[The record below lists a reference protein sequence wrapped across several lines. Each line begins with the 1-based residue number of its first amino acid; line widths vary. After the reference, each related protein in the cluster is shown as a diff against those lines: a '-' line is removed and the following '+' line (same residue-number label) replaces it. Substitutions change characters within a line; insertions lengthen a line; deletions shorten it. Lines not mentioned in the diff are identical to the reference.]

1 MSGRAGAATWLFE
14 EPLVNLGVLRLCM
27 CILGVSWYTI
37 VHVYLGRM
45 AASSDY
51 YEQYGDENTAT
62 ENIEM
67 GNIYSDEYVK
77 IFHIML

>member
-1 MSGRAGAATWLFE
+1 
-14 EPLVNLGVLRLCM
+14 
-27 CILGVSWYTI
+27 
-37 VHVYLGRM
+37 M

-67 GNIYSDEYVK
+67 DNTYSDEYVK

>member
-1 MSGRAGAATWLFE
+1 
-14 EPLVNLGVLRLCM
+14 
-27 CILGVSWYTI
+27 
-37 VHVYLGRM
+37 M

-51 YEQYGDENTAT
+51 YEEQYGDENTAT

-67 GNIYSDEYVK
+67 DNTYSDEYVK